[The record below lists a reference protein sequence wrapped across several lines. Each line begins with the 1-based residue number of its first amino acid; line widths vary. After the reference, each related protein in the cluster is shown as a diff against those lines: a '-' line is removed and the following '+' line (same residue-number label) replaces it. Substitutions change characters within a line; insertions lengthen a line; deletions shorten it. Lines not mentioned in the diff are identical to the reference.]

1 MGDGGSN
8 QRHAV
13 SQLMDRFDDETP
25 LLLIQNQRIHQ
36 RGIFQKIR
44 VGLSK
49 PPGMPP
55 TEDGFH

>member
-8 QRHAV
+8 QRNAFY
-13 SQLMDRFDDETP
+13 QPMDGIGVETP
-25 LLLIQNQRIHQ
+25 LLLIQSKRIYQ

-49 PPGMPP
+49 PPDRSQTGD
-55 TEDGFH
+55 EFH